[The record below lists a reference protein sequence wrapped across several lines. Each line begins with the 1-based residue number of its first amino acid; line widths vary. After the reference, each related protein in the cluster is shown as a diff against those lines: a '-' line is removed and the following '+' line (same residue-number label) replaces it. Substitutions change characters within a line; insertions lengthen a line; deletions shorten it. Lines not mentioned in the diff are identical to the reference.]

1 MFVSCV
7 YNNKQTSLCKREG
20 MYQENTQEKS
30 TERNCNI
37 LQELSMYSQQP
48 IFVNKVL
55 QEKNPPSLVYSLWL
69 LLHNSSVEKL

>member
-37 LQELSMYSQQP
+37 L
-48 IFVNKVL
+48 
-55 QEKNPPSLVYSLWL
+55 
-69 LLHNSSVEKL
+69 